1 MLLRFFRRTLARLRS
16 RSVDPAERDRVFRTV
31 EAAFSRL
38 MPGFTGTASDVLALY
53 RDRLV
58 VRIEFQ
64 DPSGDITPPHRAWF
78 SVTRDTLVASRLPDF
93 EGIKYD
99 EIWE

>member
-1 MLLRFFRRTLARLRS
+1 MLRFFRRTLARLRA
-16 RSVDPAERDRVFRTV
+16 RSVDPAERDRIFRTA
-31 EAAFSRL
+31 ETAFSHL
-38 MPGFTGTASDVLALY
+38 MPGCRGAASGVLARY
-53 RDRLV
+53 PDRLV

-64 DPSGDITPPHRAWF
+64 DPSGDLTPPHRAWF

-99 EIWE
+99 EVWE

>member
-1 MLLRFFRRTLARLRS
+1 MLLRFLRRTLARLRS
-16 RSVDPAERDRVFRTV
+16 GSVDPAERDRIFRTA
-31 EAAFSRL
+31 EAAFTRL
-38 MPGFTGTASDVLALY
+38 LPGFEGTASGVLARY
-53 RDRLV
+53 PDRLV

-99 EIWE
+99 EVWE